1 MPNSCVLMTDIT
13 GSTQL
18 YETVSNEVAL
28 AQIDR
33 MLMRMRVIVEDAGG
47 VCVKSQGDDVL
58 SYFESSEAAFQA
70 GWAMINEDWEG
81 GLSVHAGMYFGEFLN
96 HEDDIYGSAVN
107 TAARLASLAKPGEL
121 LLGDS
126 CFEGLAGASKARVQL
141 IGDLALRGKATPTK
155 VYACTVAEMVQ
166 QTVIFSQVKPAEQR
180 AGRTEFAEFR
190 FQDQLWKIVEG
201 QSLTIG
207 RSADCDIVVEL
218 AWVSRSHA
226 TLSLR
231 HYQLEI
237 SDHSSTGT
245 VLMRD
250 GDTEVNLHRRAT
262 LLTGEGAIQC
272 GMGADHDAANAIRFS
287 THTLSIEA
295 VV

>member
-1 MPNSCVLMTDIT
+1 MPRSCVLMTDIT

-18 YETVSNEVAL
+18 YEMVSNADAL
-28 AQIDR
+28 AQIDA
-33 MLMRMRVIVEDAGG
+33 MLVRMRGIVEGAGG

-58 SYFESSEAAFQA
+58 SYFATSEACFQA
-70 GWAMINEDWEG
+70 GWAMINENWPG
-81 GLSVHAGMYFGEFLN
+81 NLSVHAGMYFGEFIT
-96 HEDDIYGSAVN
+96 HEDDIYGGAVN

-126 CFEGLAGASKARVQL
+126 CYDALSDASKARIKL
-141 IGDLALRGKATPTK
+141 IGDLALRGKVTPTR

-166 QTVIFSQVKPAEQR
+166 QTVIFSQAPAEEQR
-180 AGRTEFAEFR
+180 AGRTEFAEFS
-190 FQDQLWKIVEG
+190 FQGRTWKIAEG

-207 RSADCDIVVEL
+207 RAADCDVVVDL

-226 TLSLR
+226 TLTLR
-231 HYQLEI
+231 HHQLEI

-245 VLMRD
+245 VLKRA
-250 GDTEVNLHRRAT
+250 GDADVNLHRRAT
-262 LLTGEGAIQC
+262 LLSGEGAIHF
-272 GMGADHDAANAIRFS
+272 GMGAEQDAGNAIAFS

-295 VV
+295 AS

>member
-1 MPNSCVLMTDIT
+1 MPTSCVLMSDIT

-18 YETVSNEVAL
+18 YETVSNQEAL
-28 AQIDR
+28 ALIDR
-33 MLMRMRVIVEDAGG
+33 MLMRMRVLVEDAGG

-96 HEDDIYGSAVN
+96 HEADIYGSAVN

-126 CFEGLAGASKARVQL
+126 CYDGLTGASKACVQL

-155 VYACTVAEMVQ
+155 VYACTVAEMNQ
-166 QTVIFSQVKPAEQR
+166 QTVIFSQAQPAEQR
-180 AGRTEFAEFR
+180 AGRTEYAEFR
-190 FQDQLWKIVEG
+190 YQGNLWKLAEG
-201 QSLTIG
+201 QTLTIG
-207 RSADCDIVVEL
+207 RSSDCDIVVEL

-226 TLSLR
+226 TLALR

-262 LLTGEGAIQC
+262 LLVGEGAIHC
-272 GMGADHDAANAIRFS
+272 GMGAEHDAANAIAFS
-287 THTLSIEA
+287 THTVSIET
-295 VV
+295 VS